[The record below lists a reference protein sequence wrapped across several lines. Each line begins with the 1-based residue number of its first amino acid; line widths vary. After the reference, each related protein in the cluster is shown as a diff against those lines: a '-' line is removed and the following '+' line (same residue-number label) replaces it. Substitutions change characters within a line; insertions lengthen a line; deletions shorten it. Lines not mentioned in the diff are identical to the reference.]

1 MVIGLTDAGNVKVHI
16 QNIEETVEKYEKTLP
31 NRKNVYQKKTKAIVN
46 AIDNLSLDYSV
57 MKFILIKA
65 H

>member
-31 NRKNVYQKKTKAIVN
+31 NRKNVYQKKTKTIVN